1 MKPDVMERLLIDR
14 ALGRLDPDVDALVA
28 DYLANDPASAA
39 QARELHDV
47 VDLATEAVRQPVLAV
62 EVRQGLAT
70 PNAFGAPHQFHRLVW
85 RHRAEQVLALA
96 ASFAIGAG
104 ITAAAFRAN
113 LRHDDSTVSLA
124 QSIQNA
130 PSRLPR
136 QNALLEG
143 RINSLPFWSNQRLY
157 VLAQASA
164 AGTNTKEMLK

>member
-1 MKPDVMERLLIDR
+1 MKPDVMERLLIDH
-14 ALGRLDPDVDALVA
+14 ALGRLDPDVNALLA
-28 DYLANDPASAA
+28 DHLANDAASAA

-47 VDLATEAVRQPVLAV
+47 VHLATEAVRQPALAV
-62 EVRQGLAT
+62 K
-70 PNAFGAPHQFHRLVW
+70 APHQIHRLVW

-124 QSIQNA
+124 PSIQNA
-130 PSRLPR
+130 PPRLPR
-136 QNALLEG
+136 QNPLVQG
-143 RINSLPFWSNQRLY
+143 RIEALPFWSNQRLY

-164 AGTNTKEMLK
+164 AGANTKEMLK